1 MKSFLVALLC
11 LMFCIAASAEAI
23 QPLSVVATYDVYK
36 GSMKIGRIEE
46 SFTRNNDHYKLT
58 SSTEAVGWLRFFNRG
73 KIIITSNGLVNDQGL
88 QPKQFSDQR
97 IGAENKNRSAELDW
111 VTRQLNLTQKGQQTS
126 VALPTGTQD
135 RISAMY
141 QFMFIPLKIDTT
153 LNFPMTNGGKLDDYH
168 YLISQGETLKTPAG
182 EFKTLYLDSQAK
194 AGENRTEIWLATEQQ
209 NFPCKMTITDTDG
222 DQLTQI
228 LSKLEITSFTE

>member
-1 MKSFLVALLC
+1 
-11 LMFCIAASAEAI
+11 MFCISASAGAI
-23 QPLSVVATYDVYK
+23 QPFSVVATYDVYK
-36 GSMKIGRIEE
+36 GNMKIGSIEE
-46 SFTRNNDHYKLT
+46 SFTRNKDQYKLT
-58 SSTEAVGWLRFFNRG
+58 SITEAVGWLRFFNRG
-73 KIIITSNGLVNDQGL
+73 KIIISSNGLVNNQGL

-97 IGAENKNRSAELDW
+97 IGAESKNRSAELDW
-111 VTRQLNLTQKGQQTS
+111 VTRQLTLTQKGKQTS

-141 QFMFIPLKIDTT
+141 QFMFIPLKFDTI

-168 YLISQGETLKTPAG
+168 YLIAQGETLKTPAG

-194 AGENRTEIWLATEQQ
+194 PGENRTEIWLATEHH
-209 NFPCKMTITDTDG
+209 NFPCKMTITDADG

-228 LSKLEITSFTE
+228 ISKLEITPTAE